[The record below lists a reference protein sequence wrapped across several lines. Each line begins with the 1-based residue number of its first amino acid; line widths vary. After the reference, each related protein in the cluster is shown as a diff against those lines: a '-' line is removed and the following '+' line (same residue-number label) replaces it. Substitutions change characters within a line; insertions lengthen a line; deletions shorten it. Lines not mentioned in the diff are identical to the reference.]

1 MTNAIS
7 ILIIEDD
14 ENLRL
19 TLADIL
25 EEESYLVEQAEDLS
39 KGRQKLEGGSF
50 QLIVLDLMLP
60 DGDGYSFCR
69 DVRQEGN
76 STPILMLT
84 ARSLEDDLVK
94 GFDMGADD
102 YLVKPYRVNELLARV
117 KALIK
122 RETGKLQG
130 VDQFDVNGFLID
142 RSARTI
148 KDKENQEVEVTPKE
162 FDVFLYLWDHP
173 HRAVSRDQL
182 LESIWG
188 RVVVDP
194 RTVDNFISS
203 IKKKLSLSTNSSAYI
218 ETVRGVGYR
227 LER

>member
-1 MTNAIS
+1 MSNQPQ
-7 ILIIEDD
+7 ILVVEDD

-19 TLADIL
+19 TLVDIL
-25 EEESYLVEQAEDLS
+25 DS
-39 KGRQKLEGGSF
+39 EGYQVSQVANIADAFAVVQVNSF

-60 DGDGYSFCR
+60 DGDGYSFCKHLR
-69 DVRQEGN
+69 DKGN
-76 STPILMLT
+76 STPVLMLT

-102 YLVKPYRVNELLARV
+102 YLIKPYRVNELLARV
-117 KALIK
+117 RALLK
-122 RETGKLQG
+122 RETGKLKG
-130 VDQFDVNGFLID
+130 VEAFEVNGFAID

-148 KDKENQEVEVTPKE
+148 KHNNQPIEVTPKE
-162 FDVFLYLWDHP
+162 LDVFLYLWDHP

-182 LESIWG
+182 LTDIWG
-188 RVVVDP
+188 KVIVDP
-194 RTVDNFISS
+194 RTIDNFISS
-203 IKKKLSLSTNSSAYI
+203 IKKKLGLSLGNNVYI

>member
-1 MTNAIS
+1 MATPAN
-7 ILIIEDD
+7 ILIVEDD

-19 TLADIL
+19 TLVDIL
-25 EEESYLVEQAEDLS
+25 EGEDYRVKSAATLIDAEAIVLD
-39 KGRQKLEGGSF
+39 QDF
-50 QLIVLDLMLP
+50 QLVILDLMLP
-60 DGDGYSFCR
+60 DGDGYSFCKKLR
-69 DVRQEGN
+69 ESGHQM
-76 STPILMLT
+76 PILMLT

-117 KALIK
+117 RALLK
-122 RETGKLQG
+122 RESGKLKG
-130 VDQFDVNGFLID
+130 VGAFKVNGYDIN

-148 KDKENQEVEVTPKE
+148 KNGGSGIEMTPKE
-162 FDVFLYLWDHP
+162 FDVFLYLWDNP
-173 HRAVSRDQL
+173 HRAISRDHL
-182 LESIWG
+182 LEEVWG
-188 RVVVDP
+188 KVVVDP

-203 IKKKLSLSTNSSAYI
+203 IKKKLGLSIGNAAYI